1 MRSSEYFRAQAR
13 LYRDIASLMSDREAA
28 DNALCTAAEYLE
40 RAQTLE
46 REERA
51 AQDLLDM
58 NAPRRARHGGLVKP
72 GSKSAGD

>member
-1 MRSSEYFRAQAR
+1 
-13 LYRDIASLMSDREAA
+13 MSDREAA

-58 NAPRRARHGGLVKP
+58 NAPR
-72 GSKSAGD
+72 